1 LQPGPDPAD
10 VVARYR
16 SHISESIAKMA
27 SMMGAHVEVRAEGC
41 YVEDERGERY
51 LDCGG
56 FGVFLLGHRHPAI
69 VQAVSAQ
76 LDRQPLPTSML
87 LNPVVAE
94 AAEKLAQVA
103 PPGLAYSY
111 FVNSGTEAAELAMKL
126 ARLAG
131 RRRLIGMSG
140 GFHGKTMGALTV
152 AGSDR
157 YRDPFEPLLPGS
169 DRVQYGDAAQL
180 DARLAESPGECCV
193 FVEPIQG
200 EGGVVIPPAGYLKEV
215 ELACRR
221 HGAVLVVDEIQTG
234 LGRTGVRWASESE
247 GVVPD
252 ILLAGKALSGGVVPI
267 GAVLATREVF
277 APLSRD
283 PYLGSSTFGN
293 NPLAGAAAIASIET
307 IEEGRIAERARDLGE
322 RLLTTARTAVLEA
335 CPDLVREVRGRGLL
349 IGIEFSEPY
358 LAGEFANALLA
369 NRMLASFALGAH
381 SVIRLTPPAVM
392 DDEDVAW
399 FERAMKASAETLGA
413 GYAVASGSRGAGR

>member
-1 LQPGPDPAD
+1 MRQSPDPAD

-16 SHISESIAKMA
+16 GHISESIAKMA

-41 YVEDERGERY
+41 YVEDERGEHY

-69 VQAVSAQ
+69 VRAVSAQ
-76 LDRQPLPTSML
+76 LDRQPLPTTLL

-94 AAEKLAQVA
+94 AAEKLAQIA

-111 FVNSGTEAAELAMKL
+111 FVNSGTEATELAIKL
-126 ARLAG
+126 ARLGG
-131 RRRLIGMSG
+131 RRQLISMSG
-140 GFHGKTMGALTV
+140 GFHGKTLGALSL
-152 AGSDR
+152 AGGAH
-157 YRDPFEPLLPGS
+157 YRDPFEPLLAGS
-169 DRVQYGDAAQL
+169 ERVPYGDAAQL
-180 DARLAESPGECCV
+180 EARLAESPGECCV

-200 EGGVVIPPAGYLKEV
+200 EGGVVIPAPGYLKEV

-234 LGRTGVRWASESE
+234 LGRTGARWASAAED
-247 GVVPD
+247 VVPH

-267 GAVLATREVF
+267 GAILATKEVF

-293 NPLAGAAAIASIET
+293 NPLAAAAACASIET
-307 IEEGRIAERARDLGE
+307 IENGRIAERAHDLGE
-322 RLLTTARTAVLEA
+322 RLLTIARTAVLEA

-358 LAGEFANALLA
+358 LAGEFVNALFA

-381 SVIRLTPPAVM
+381 SVVRLTPPAVM

-399 FERAMKASAETLGA
+399 FERAMKESAVALGVS
-413 GYAVASGSRGAGR
+413 YAVASGSHGADR